1 MAVILV
7 GVAKAGFGGGAGVL
21 GTPLMALTIPV
32 AEAVALMLPLLIVCD
47 IFSVW
52 HYRTR
57 FHRRSVGLLLAGSV
71 LGVGAG
77 TVFFGVFIGN
87 QRVLELGVGT
97 LALLFVAF
105 RIGRGYISGKL
116 EARRPS
122 AAEGVLMGA
131 ASGFGSTLAHAG
143 GPPAAMYVL
152 PQKLPRDL
160 FVGTTVTFFAGLNLI
175 KVAPY
180 YGLGLWKTGDVWTIL
195 MLAPLSFL
203 GVRLGIVLIRR
214 FTDAWFTRAI
224 YALLLATG
232 LKLVLHG

>member
-1 MAVILV
+1 M
-7 GVAKAGFGGGAGVL
+7 AKAGFGGGAGVL

-32 AEAVALMLPLLIVCD
+32 AEAVALMLPLLIASD

-71 LGVGAG
+71 LGGGVGTA
-77 TVFFGVFIGN
+77 FFGFFIGN
-87 QRVLELGVGT
+87 QRILQVGVGV

-105 RIGRGYISGKL
+105 QLGRGYISGMA

-122 AAEGVLMGA
+122 AVEGLLMGA

-175 KVAPY
+175 KVVPY
-180 YGLGLWKTGDVWTIL
+180 YGLGLWKASDVWTIL
-195 MLAPLSFL
+195 MLVPLSFL
-203 GVRLGIVLIRR
+203 GVRLGLLLNRR
-214 FTDAWFTRAI
+214 FTDTWFTRVV
-224 YALLLATG
+224 YALLFATG

>member
-1 MAVILV
+1 
-7 GVAKAGFGGGAGVL
+7 
-21 GTPLMALTIPV
+21 MALTIPV
-32 AEAVALMLPLLIVCD
+32 SEAVALMLPLLIACD

-71 LGVGAG
+71 LGVGVG
-77 TVFFGVFIGN
+77 TAFFGFFIGS
-87 QRVLELGVGT
+87 QRVLEVGIGA

-105 RIGRGYISGKL
+105 QIGKEHISGIL

-122 AAEGVLMGA
+122 AVEGVLMGA

-180 YGLGLWKTGDVWTIL
+180 HGLGLWKTGDIWTIL
-195 MLAPLSFL
+195 MLAPLSL
-203 GVRLGIVLIRR
+203 VGVRLGIFLNRR
-214 FTDAWFTRAI
+214 FTDSWFTRAI
-224 YALLLATG
+224 YALLVATG
-232 LKLVLHG
+232 LKLVVYG